1 MSLQVKKNDFFITV
15 IIPFYKGNDYIE
27 DAVNSIRISSFSCI
41 IEHRLEIVIVNDS
54 PWIDVSLL
62 DRNNVRVIV
71 NETNL
76 GIHASRQVGL
86 RYAKGNY
93 ILFLDQDDTICKD
106 FFSSIL
112 TVFSREKDADYV
124 VGNALF
130 ELLGNPSAL
139 YKSKYSFF
147 ILNRKFFYLRDG
159 CQIVSPGQSL
169 IKKEAIPTEWTR
181 CVLDSNGADDYMLW
195 LMMIVQ
201 RRSCVYLNKKV
212 YNHHYTNQNLSND
225 VKKMKMSEQEVLDL
239 LYHKKYLNK
248 SEYDIAVN
256 RINFQLQAKKERNPY
271 KRMLL
276 FSRNSINI
284 LAYVLAKLLRLR

>member
-1 MSLQVKKNDFFITV
+1 MSLQVKKNDFFITA

-27 DAVNSIRISSFSCI
+27 DAVNSIRISSSSCI

-54 PWIDVSLL
+54 PWIDVILP
-62 DRNNVRVIV
+62 DRNNVRIIV
-71 NETNL
+71 NEKNL

-93 ILFLDQDDTICKD
+93 ILFLDQDDTIRKD

-130 ELLGNPSAL
+130 ELLGNPIAL

-159 CQIVSPGQSL
+159 CQIVSPGQAL
-169 IKKEAIPTEWTR
+169 LKKEAIPTEWTR

-195 LMMIVQ
+195 LMMMVQ

-225 VKKMKMSEQEVLDL
+225 VKKMKMSEQEVLAL

-256 RINFQLQAKKERNPY
+256 RINFQLQVKQERNPY